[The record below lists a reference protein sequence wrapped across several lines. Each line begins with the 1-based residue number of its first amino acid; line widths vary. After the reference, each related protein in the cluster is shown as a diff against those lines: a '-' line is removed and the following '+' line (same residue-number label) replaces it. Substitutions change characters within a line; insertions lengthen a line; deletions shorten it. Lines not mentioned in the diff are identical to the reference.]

1 MIIEKYGDVSKRFRS
16 KRLKA
21 TCPDCGCRV
30 ILDEEDYE
38 VIEDLMYW
46 DAFDSH
52 EIVYATVIKWHCPCC
67 DKDVKSEVPKGGPF
81 SRLLGA
87 LGIAKWYS
95 QCDMVFKSVIPI
107 GVIIAIVIGFGIS
120 GCCKRTDNIKSEW
133 SEKCSYY
140 IFDADFTNI
149 GETVFIPH
157 YTNDIRYSEGLLYFK
172 DERTGNKYKLDAKE
186 YTIFDCKTD
195 EMIEYVEF
203 KE

>member
-1 MIIEKYGDVSKRFRS
+1 MIIEKYGDVSKKLKS

-30 ILDEEDYE
+30 ILDEEDYKF
-38 VIEDLMYW
+38 IEDLTYW

-52 EIVYATVIKWHCPCC
+52 EFTYASVVKWHCPCC
-67 DKDVKSEVPKGGPF
+67 GKDVKSETPKGGLF

-87 LGIAKWYS
+87 LNIAEWYS
-95 QCDMVFKSVIPI
+95 DCDTVFKGGMPI
-107 GVIIAIVIGFGIS
+107 GFIIVILIGFGVN

-133 SEKCSYY
+133 SEKCDYY
-140 IFDADFTNI
+140 VLTDDAIYNNFF
-149 GETVFIPH
+149 VPY
-157 YTNDIRYSEGLLYFK
+157 YTNDMRYSEGLLYFK
-172 DERTGNKYKLDAKE
+172 DERTGKQYKIEAKE

-195 EMIEYVEF
+195 ETIEYVEF